1 MVQGETSEELR
12 CLSSLGHEELTDSEL
27 VLQAASILAPSHAQD
42 MDICSAAPHRR
53 GSAPSRDSS
62 ASVQSAS
69 PQLQRALAAQPGQP
83 AGQAALSLVKIE
95 SGTESQVPLA
105 VPTAARP
112 CPAHATGLGK
122 AGLGPAVHSLAPEHL
137 PMLPA
142 SHPQVKQE
150 AAPAT
155 AGPEAAAEDNDGKG
169 IKRNRTHQKDYT
181 QRKRVLPAPSSICL
195 PHSTPGPELLQQPV
209 SSLYH
214 NGLWPWICLS
224 MKRYAGACCDEGTET
239 GHLFLLGC
247 CLEMSSMMRSAGA
260 CCGEGTEAGC

>member
-1 MVQGETSEELR
+1 MLLRHEVMMQGETSEELR

-69 PQLQRALAAQPGQP
+69 PQLQQALAAQPGQA

-105 VPTAARP
+105 APTAARP
-112 CPAHATGLGK
+112 CPGHGAGPGR

-150 AAPAT
+150 AKPTT
-155 AGPEAAAEDNDGKG
+155 AGPEAAADGNDGKG

-181 QRKRVLPAPSSICL
+181 QRKRVHIPSATSCL
-195 PHSTPGPELLQQPV
+195 PPLTSSPELLQQAAN
-209 SSLYH
+209 SAYH
-214 NGLWPWICLS
+214 KDMWP
-224 MKRYAGACCDEGTET
+224 
-239 GHLFLLGC
+239 
-247 CLEMSSMMRSAGA
+247 
-260 CCGEGTEAGC
+260 